1 MIETKINLFNGFTSW
16 YYLYNAA
23 TSWYAAF
30 FFKEASKA
38 TDARRYDR
46 VSYRWFLSVVIKFP
60 LSKLNVPLMTAL
72 TLLSL
77 KSVAA
82 QTLQFCNFG
91 VVQKN
96 QTAI

>member
-1 MIETKINLFNGFTSW
+1 MVSLHGTICTMPLLHGMQ
-16 YYLYNAA
+16 L
-23 TSWYAAF
+23 
-30 FFKEASKA
+30 FFKESSKSTD

-60 LSKLNVPLMTAL
+60 LSKLNVPLRTAL